1 MATAIV
7 TDRRTTFTTADSLTG
22 WSSAVVAGA
31 GGATALRTS
40 DPDPVE
46 LTGCIGVVVSTGTVA
61 LWFTGG
67 SINMSAGTLVYVWV
81 LANGIMDNTTN
92 GGIQIM
98 LGDGT
103 NRIGFHL
110 AGSDRAGFRHSGA
123 SVNWQCLVLDT
134 ANLPT
139 TRTVVAGTFA
149 ALNLGAI
156 TQIGAVFKTLAKSV
170 GGTQNC
176 FVDTIRYGNNGIQV
190 TGGTSGDP
198 LTLKNIVTQDESSTS
213 GKAFGIIREI
223 SDRIY
228 GMQGPITIGDL
239 TGSAPTY
246 FKDTNAVA
254 VFENRNALPDKYK
267 LQIVGT
273 ATSTTQFFLGDEV
286 VGAEESDKNGINGV
300 TIQVASGAFASFLV
314 TGSFVQS
321 SSIYGSSLVGFT
333 EGVQFS
339 TIEPSGSNYK
349 VYGTTFRSCGQVVPG
364 LSEFRNNLIT
374 AYTGSNGGM
383 LYPSGANIQYCS
395 FTQNTSSISDPAAI
409 EHPVSGTFTYTGM
422 TFANNEYDIYNSSG
436 GLVTINAAAG
446 SNPVTSRNSVGSS
459 TVINNSV
466 THTVVGLETG
476 SKVVWIR
483 VSDDAELENQDES
496 GGSAA
501 YTYNYAGDVDVDVQI
516 LSLTSLNKL
525 IRVTLTDSDAILPA
539 SQADDRTYFNPA

>member
-1 MATAIV
+1 MATAVV
-7 TDRRTTFTTADSLTG
+7 TDRRTLFNDANSLTG
-22 WSSAVVAGA
+22 WASTGSP
-31 GGATALRTS
+31 TLFTTN
-40 DPDPVE
+40 PDPVE
-46 LTGCIGVVVSTGTVA
+46 LTGCVGTVVSIATQAT
-61 LWFTGG
+61 WF
-67 SINMSAGTLVYVWV
+67 AGTSIDMSGGILVYVWV
-81 LANGIMDNTTN
+81 LANGIMDTTAN

-110 AGSDRAGFRHSGA
+110 AGSDKAGFRHSGA

-134 ANLPT
+134 GNLPT
-139 TRTVVAGTFA
+139 TRTVIAGTFA
-149 ALNLGAI
+149 ALNLSAI

-170 GGTQNC
+170 GGVSNC
-176 FVDTIRYGNNGIQV
+176 FIDAIRYGNNGIQV
-190 TGGTSGDP
+190 TGGTSSDP
-198 LTLKNIVTQDESSTS
+198 LTFKNIITQDESSAA
-213 GKAFGIIREI
+213 GKAYGIIREV

-228 GMQGPITIGDL
+228 GIQGPITIGDL
-239 TGSAPTY
+239 TGSASTY
-246 FKDTNAVA
+246 FKDTNIVA
-254 VFENRNALPDKYK
+254 VFENRNALPDKYR
-267 LQIVGT
+267 LQVVGT

-286 VGAEESDKNGINGV
+286 TGAEESDKNGINGV
-300 TIQVASGAFASFLV
+300 TIQVASGAFASFLI

-321 SSIYGSSLVGFT
+321 ASIYGTSLIGFT

-339 TIEPSGSNYK
+339 TIQPSGSNYK

-364 LSEFRNNLIT
+364 LAEFRNNLIT
-374 AYTGSNGGM
+374 AYTGSAGGM
-383 LYPSGANIQYCS
+383 LWPSGSNIQYCS
-395 FTQNTSSISDPAAI
+395 FTQNTSSISDPAAV

-422 TFANNEYDIYNSSG
+422 LFSNNEYDIYNSSG
-436 GLVTINAAAG
+436 GLVTVNAAAG

-459 TVINNSV
+459 TTINNSV

-483 VSDDAELENQDES
+483 VSDDAELENQDEA
-496 GGSAA
+496 GGTAS